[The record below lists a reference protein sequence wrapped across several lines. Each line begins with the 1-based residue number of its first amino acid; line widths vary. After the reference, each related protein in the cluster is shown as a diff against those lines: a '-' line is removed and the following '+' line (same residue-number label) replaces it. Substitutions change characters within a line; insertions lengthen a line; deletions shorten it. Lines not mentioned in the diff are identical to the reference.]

1 MWSSLGLLTTQ
12 MIYLSIYLSIYQ
24 SIYLSINL
32 SICISLSRL
41 EHEIADG
48 LPDKFRKWCAVVP
61 HVMQGL
67 PKPAGAEAFAPA
79 SAVEFLKVFRFSSAT
94 DEEGK
99 HGSGYSPL
107 LLAAASGNVPVV
119 RELLERHKANLH
131 VATRAVD
138 TTIGF
143 MDKGSTP
150 LHAVMACCPPERC
163 AMSKARRHYASPQ
176 RQRMPG
182 ARPLGATSLSD

>member
-1 MWSSLGLLTTQ
+1 
-12 MIYLSIYLSIYQ
+12 
-24 SIYLSINL
+24 
-32 SICISLSRL
+32 
-41 EHEIADG
+41 
-48 LPDKFRKWCAVVP
+48 
-61 HVMQGL
+61 MQGL
-67 PKPAGAEAFAPA
+67 PKPAGAEAYAPA

-163 AMSKARRHYASPQ
+163 AMSKARPAMLHHS
-176 RQRMPG
+176 
-182 ARPLGATSLSD
+182 ARECLGPDL